1 MSVSSRIHMQVV
13 RSVAPEAE
21 GSASTS
27 TASTSAKLGSHTT
40 GVADSGRWSTRRI
53 AMYALFVALA
63 MVTSFIEF
71 PITPV
76 TWLKYDPSGIVCLIA
91 GFAYGPAAAAI
102 VSVLGFVPHMFAN
115 PWGSLMAVLVALFLS
130 VPAAFIYRKIR
141 TRKGA
146 AIGILV
152 GAVLAI
158 VVALFI
164 AAAVIVG
171 GRTGAKSLVA
181 LAVTLVC
188 LFGVLL
194 PALMKGANTLLMTF
208 IVCAYVAVVSLTI
221 VGGVQKKSVCAMLGA
236 VAGTAL
242 ALLFGLLAQALTRVD
257 GLRIEDVEPLLQLR
271 QTGTPIGLRGL
282 LVGGIIISALG
293 AVMDVTM
300 GIASSLAEVHAANP
314 QLSRRELFRSGMN
327 IGRDMVG
334 TMTNTLILAFLGSG
348 FTLILYLYSLGLS
361 FRQLMSSA
369 YVSMEVVSGIA
380 SSVGVILSIPLTAL
394 ITAAV
399 FTREK
404 QQS

>member
-1 MSVSSRIHMQVV
+1 MSVSSRIRMQVV

-158 VVALFI
+158 VVALVSNLI
-164 AAAVIVG
+164 VTPIYVHMTYQAVAAMILPILLPFNVAKMAIHAVI
-171 GRTGAKSLVA
+171 TFLIYKPISN
-181 LAVTLVC
+181 
-188 LFGVLL
+188 LL
-194 PALMKGANTLLMTF
+194 
-208 IVCAYVAVVSLTI
+208 S
-221 VGGVQKKSVCAMLGA
+221 
-236 VAGTAL
+236 
-242 ALLFGLLAQALTRVD
+242 
-257 GLRIEDVEPLLQLR
+257 
-271 QTGTPIGLRGL
+271 
-282 LVGGIIISALG
+282 
-293 AVMDVTM
+293 
-300 GIASSLAEVHAANP
+300 
-314 QLSRRELFRSGMN
+314 
-327 IGRDMVG
+327 
-334 TMTNTLILAFLGSG
+334 
-348 FTLILYLYSLGLS
+348 
-361 FRQLMSSA
+361 
-369 YVSMEVVSGIA
+369 
-380 SSVGVILSIPLTAL
+380 
-394 ITAAV
+394 
-399 FTREK
+399 K
-404 QQS
+404 QQ